1 MCWRNYFQ
9 LKKLYES
16 VSVISPVQSVLFI
29 TFTHGR
35 RLEHIAD
42 TPIHHEL
49 GSVELHH
56 PALGLV
62 I

>member
-1 MCWRNYFQ
+1 MNSR
-9 LKKLYES
+9 
-16 VSVISPVQSVLFI
+16 VISCMQSVLFI

-35 RLEHIAD
+35 RLEDIAH

-56 PALGLV
+56 PALCLV
-62 I
+62 IQSN